1 MKKVSY
7 EAKLP
12 RNAMIGPRR
21 MQSNVPREA
30 VVHQLYLVAAILSDD
45 ALLLEEFP
53 RVLPRKG

>member
-1 MKKVSY
+1 
-7 EAKLP
+7 
-12 RNAMIGPRR
+12 